1 MVAISWACTLKNR
14 SFYIFALLT
23 TLIALL
29 AQWKDPAVIRE
40 HLESKTYD
48 LRMRLRE
55 QLRPSPRRD
64 DIVIVALDE
73 KSLEEFGRWPWSR
86 TLTARLVR
94 AVSAGRPRTIGVDIF
109 FTEPE
114 SPAADAAL
122 ASAIKA
128 AGNVV
133 LPIVFSDVAKGTA
146 SPSAE
151 QNDLLWDAAFM
162 EVKSV
167 KGIPWK
173 QWAIQ
178 GTRPLPPRAGIAR
191 AAAALGHVSSHP
203 DMDGVMR
210 WEILAIKHGDDA
222 YPSLALQIARLAQG
236 MRQEDLGLYGG
247 STIRFGESFIPT
259 DLSNRVLI
267 NYYGAEGSF
276 PYISAADLL
285 SGRVKAEALAGK
297 VVLIGTSALA
307 TYDQKISPFSAD
319 MPGVEKNSTVVENI
333 LSNRFMSKSP
343 GVIELAVILST
354 AILLTI
360 LLPRLS
366 ARSGVIVGF
375 SLMGAYL
382 IAAEITCMEGIWLS
396 LVYPMAN
403 MAIILS
409 AQTVSKLLF
418 EEKQSRQIRAMFSS
432 YVTERLVNEM
442 IRNPEM
448 AQLGGQKR
456 EVTVLFSDVIGF
468 TTYSENHQPEEV
480 VAILNEYLGAM
491 TDIVLKWEG
500 ILDKFIG
507 DAIVVFWGA
516 PMKQDDHAERAVLCA
531 LEMQERLEQL
541 RRKWEAEGK
550 APLSSGIGLNSG
562 EAIVGNIGA
571 EGKKMDYTVIG
582 DHVNLGA
589 RVEGLTRRYDARI
602 LMTEYTLEKLRPA
615 IAAGQFR
622 GVSILGQ
629 ERVIVKGKDTPV
641 GIFSINP
648 LDPEAETVVV
658 ECDPEKVVRL
668 TEK

>member
-1 MVAISWACTLKNR
+1 MKNR
-14 SFYIFALLT
+14 FFYIFALVT
-23 TLIALL
+23 TLVALL

-73 KSLEEFGRWPWSR
+73 KSLEEYGRWPWSR
-86 TLTARLVR
+86 TLTASLVR
-94 AVSAGRPRTIGVDIF
+94 AVSAGHPRAIGIDIF
-109 FTEPE
+109 FSEPE

-133 LPIVFSDVAKGTA
+133 LPVAFSDVAQGTA
-146 SPSAE
+146 HPTAE

-167 KGIPWK
+167 AGIPWK
-173 QWAIQ
+173 QWAVQ
-178 GTRPLPPRAGIAR
+178 GARPLPPRAEIAR

-210 WEILAIKHGDDA
+210 WEILALKHGDDA
-222 YPSLALQIARLAQG
+222 YPSLALQIARLATG

-247 STIRFGESFIPT
+247 SNIRFGERFIPT

-276 PYISAADLL
+276 PYVSAADLM
-285 SGRVKAEALAGK
+285 SGRVKAELLAGK

-319 MPGVEKNSTVVENI
+319 MPGVEKNATVVENI
-333 LSNRFMSKSP
+333 LANRFMSKSP
-343 GVIELAVILST
+343 GVIELAVILVT
-354 AILLTI
+354 AILLTL

-375 SLMGAYL
+375 SLMGSYL
-382 IAAEITCMEGIWLS
+382 VAAEITCLEGVWLS
-396 LVYPMAN
+396 LIYPMGT
-403 MAIILS
+403 MGIILA

-442 IRNPEM
+442 IRNPDM

-456 EVTVLFSDVIGF
+456 EITVLFSDIKSF

-516 PMKQDDHAERAVLCA
+516 PMKQEDHAERAVRCA
-531 LEMQERLEQL
+531 LEMQERLDQL

-550 APLSSGIGLNSG
+550 SPLASGIGLNTG

-571 EGKKMDYTVIG
+571 QGKKMDYTVIG

-602 LMTEYTLEKLRPA
+602 LMTEYTLEKLRPS
-615 IAAGQFR
+615 IDAGQFR

-629 ERVIVKGKDTPV
+629 ERVIVKGRDTPV
-641 GIFSINP
+641 GIYAINQI
-648 LDPEAETVVV
+648 DSHAETVVV

>member
-1 MVAISWACTLKNR
+1 MKNR
-14 SFYIFALLT
+14 FFYIIAILT
-23 TLIALL
+23 TLLALL
-29 AQWKDPAVIRE
+29 AQWQDPAVIRE

-55 QLRPSPRRD
+55 QLRPSPRRS

-73 KSLEEFGRWPWSR
+73 KSLEEYGRWPWSR
-86 TLTARLVR
+86 NQTAQLVKV
-94 AVSAGRPRTIGVDIF
+94 VSSGRPRAIGIDIF

-114 SPAADAAL
+114 TPAADAVL
-122 ASAIKA
+122 AAAIKS

-133 LPIVFSDVAKGTA
+133 LPVVFSDVAHGTA
-146 SPSAE
+146 APTSE

-167 KGIPWK
+167 AGIPWK

-178 GTRPLPPRAGIAR
+178 GMRPMPPRPEIAR

-210 WEILAIKHGDDA
+210 WEILALKHGDDA
-222 YPSLALQIARLAQG
+222 YPSLALQIARLSQG
-236 MRQEDLGLYGG
+236 LRQEDLGLFGG
-247 STIRFGESFIPT
+247 SNIRIGESFIPT
-259 DLSNRVLI
+259 DLSNRVLV
-267 NYYGAEGSF
+267 NYYGPEKSF
-276 PYISAADLL
+276 PYVSAADLL
-285 SGRVKAEALAGK
+285 SGRVNAGVLANK

-307 TYDQKISPFSAD
+307 TYDQKVSPFSAD
-319 MPGVEKNSTVVENI
+319 MPGVEKNATVVENI
-333 LSNRFMSKSP
+333 LSNMFMRKSP
-343 GVIELAVILST
+343 GVIELVVILFT
-354 AILLTI
+354 ALLLSF

-375 SLMGAYL
+375 SLMGCYL
-382 IAAEITCMEGIWLS
+382 IAAEMTCLAGIWLS
-396 LVYPMAN
+396 LIYPLAN
-403 MAIILS
+403 MGIILTV
-409 AQTVSKLLF
+409 QTVSKLLF

-456 EVTVLFSDVIGF
+456 EITVLFSDVIGF

-491 TDIVLKWEG
+491 TDVVLKWEG

-516 PMKQDDHAERAVLCA
+516 PMKQEDHAERGVRCA
-531 LEMQERLEQL
+531 LEMQEKLEQL
-541 RRKWEAEGK
+541 RKKWEGEGR
-550 APLSSGIGLNSG
+550 APLSSGIGLNTG

-602 LMTEYTLEKLRPA
+602 LMTEYTLEKLRPV
-615 IAAGQFR
+615 ITAGHFR
-622 GVSILGQ
+622 GVSILGL

-641 GIFSINP
+641 GIYSINQ
-648 LDPEAETVVV
+648 LDSQAAAVVV
-658 ECDPEKVVRL
+658 ECDTEKVVRL

>member
-1 MVAISWACTLKNR
+1 MKNR

-23 TLIALL
+23 TLLALL
-29 AQWKDPAVIRE
+29 AQWQDPAVIRE

-55 QLRPSPRRD
+55 QLRPQPRRD

-73 KSLEEFGRWPWSR
+73 KSLEEYGRWPWSR
-86 TLTARLVR
+86 TLTARLVQ
-94 AVSAGRPRTIGVDIF
+94 AVSSGRPRVIGIDIF
-109 FTEPE
+109 FSEPE

-122 ASAIKA
+122 AAAVKA

-133 LPIVFSDVAKGTA
+133 LPVVFSDVAKGTT
-146 SPSAE
+146 PVSAE

-167 KGIPWK
+167 EGIPWK

-178 GTRPLPPRAGIAR
+178 GMRPLPPRPEIAR
-191 AAAALGHVSSHP
+191 SAAALGHVSSHP

-210 WEILAIKHGDDA
+210 WEILALKHGDDA
-222 YPSLALQIARLAQG
+222 YPSLALQIARLSQG
-236 MRQEDLGLYGG
+236 MRQEDLGLFGG
-247 STIRFGESFIPT
+247 SNIRFGERFIPT

-276 PYISAADLL
+276 PYVSAADLL
-285 SGRVKAEALAGK
+285 SGRVKSGVLAGK

-307 TYDQKISPFSAD
+307 TYDQKVSPFSAD
-319 MPGVEKNSTVVENI
+319 MPGVEKNATVVENI
-333 LSNRFMSKSP
+333 LSNKFMSKSP
-343 GVIELAVILST
+343 GVIELVIILCT
-354 AILLTI
+354 AIVLTI

-366 ARSGVIVGF
+366 AQNGVIFGF
-375 SLMGAYL
+375 SLMAVYL
-382 IAAEITCMEGIWLS
+382 GVAEVSCIWGVWLS
-396 LVYPMAN
+396 LMYPLAN
-403 MAIILS
+403 MAVLLT

-418 EEKQSRQIRAMFSS
+418 EEKQSKKIRAMFSS

-442 IRNPEM
+442 IHNPEM
-448 AQLGGQKR
+448 ARLGGEKR
-456 EVTVLFSDVIGF
+456 EITVLFSDVIGF

-491 TDIVLKWEG
+491 TDIVLKWDG

-516 PMKQDDHAERAVLCA
+516 PMKQEDHAERAVRCA
-531 LEMQERLEQL
+531 LEMQARLGEL
-541 RRKWEAEGK
+541 RLKWEAEGR

-562 EAIVGNIGA
+562 DAIVGNIGA

-602 LMTEYTLEKLRPA
+602 LMTEYTLEKLRPR
-615 IAAGQFR
+615 IADGQFR
-622 GVSILGQ
+622 GVSILGR
-629 ERVIVKGKDTPV
+629 ERVIVKGKDIPV
-641 GIFSINP
+641 GIYSVNQ
-648 LDPEAETVVV
+648 LDSETETIMV
-658 ECDPEKVVRL
+658 ECDPEKIVRL

>member
-1 MVAISWACTLKNR
+1 MKNR
-14 SFYIFALLT
+14 SFYLFALAT
-23 TLIALL
+23 TIIALL
-29 AQWKDPAVIRE
+29 LQWQDPPVVRE

-48 LRMRLRE
+48 LRLRLRE
-55 QLRPSPRRD
+55 QLRPSPRRN

-94 AVSAGRPRTIGVDIF
+94 VVSSGHPRVAGIDIF
-109 FTEPE
+109 FSEPE
-114 SPAADAAL
+114 SPAADANL

-133 LPIVFSDVAKGTA
+133 LPVAFSDVAKGTA
-146 SPSAE
+146 APTAE

-167 KGIPWK
+167 EGIPWK

-178 GTRPLPPRAGIAR
+178 GARPLPPRAKIAR

-210 WEILAIKHGDDA
+210 WEILALKYGDDV
-222 YPSLALQIARLAQG
+222 YPSLALQIARLANG

-247 STIRFGESFIPT
+247 SNVRFGERFIPT

-267 NYYGAEGSF
+267 NYYGAERSF
-276 PYISAADLL
+276 PYVSAADLM
-285 SGRVKAEALAGK
+285 SGRVKANILAGK

-319 MPGVEKNSTVVENI
+319 MPGVEKNATVVENI

-343 GVIELAVILST
+343 GIIELSVIFST
-354 AILLTI
+354 AILLTL

-366 ARSGVIVGF
+366 ARNGVIFGF
-375 SLMGAYL
+375 ALMGAYL
-382 IAAEITCMEGIWLS
+382 VAAEITCLGGVWLS
-396 LVYPMAN
+396 LIYPMAN
-403 MAIILS
+403 MGVILT
-409 AQTVSKLLF
+409 AQTVNKLLF
-418 EEKQSRQIRAMFSS
+418 EEKQSRHIRAMFSS

-442 IRNPEM
+442 IRNPDM
-448 AQLGGQKR
+448 AQLGGNKR
-456 EVTVLFSDVIGF
+456 EVTVLFSDIKSF

-516 PMKQDDHAERAVLCA
+516 PMKQEDHAERAVRCA
-531 LEMQERLEQL
+531 LEMQDRLDQL
-541 RRKWEAEGK
+541 RQKWEAEGK
-550 APLSSGIGLNSG
+550 APLESGIGLNTG

-571 EGKKMDYTVIG
+571 KGKKMDYTVIG

-589 RVEGLTRRYDARI
+589 RVEGLTRRYDTSI
-602 LMTEYTLEKLRPA
+602 LLTEYTLEKLRPA
-615 IAAGQFR
+615 IAEGRFR
-622 GVSILGQ
+622 GVSILGR
-629 ERVIVKGKDTPV
+629 ERVIVKGKETPV
-641 GIFSINP
+641 GIFSLNP
-648 LDPEAETVVV
+648 LDPEAAAIVV

>member
-1 MVAISWACTLKNR
+1 MKNR
-14 SFYIFALLT
+14 SFYLFALIT
-23 TLIALL
+23 TIVALL
-29 AQWKDPAVIRE
+29 AQWQDPAVIRE

-48 LRMRLRE
+48 LRLRLRE

-73 KSLEEFGRWPWSR
+73 KSLEEYGRWPWSR
-86 TLTARLVR
+86 TLTARLLQ
-94 AVSAGRPRTIGVDIF
+94 AVSSGQPRAIGVDIF
-109 FTEPE
+109 FSEPE

-122 ASAIKA
+122 AAAIKS

-133 LPIVFSDVAKGTA
+133 LPVVFSDVAKGTNA
-146 SPSAE
+146 PSAE

-167 KGIPWK
+167 EGIPWK
-173 QWAIQ
+173 RWAIE
-178 GTRPLPPRAGIAR
+178 GARPMPPRAGIAR

-210 WEILAIKHGDDA
+210 WEILALKHGDDA
-222 YPSLALQIARLAQG
+222 YPSLALQIARLAEG
-236 MRQEDLGLYGG
+236 KRQEDLGLYGG
-247 STIRFGESFIPT
+247 SNVRFADRFIPT

-276 PYISAADLL
+276 PYISAADLM
-285 SGRVKAEALAGK
+285 SGRVKAGVLSGK

-307 TYDQKISPFSAD
+307 TYDQKVSPFSAD
-319 MPGVEKNSTVVENI
+319 MPGVEKNATVVENI

-343 GVIELAVILST
+343 GVIELVVILLT
-354 AILLTI
+354 AILLTL

-366 ARSGVIVGF
+366 ARSGVVVGF
-375 SLMGAYL
+375 SLMGLYL
-382 IAAEITCMEGIWLS
+382 IASEITCLEGVWLS
-396 LVYPMAN
+396 LIYPLSTMAV
-403 MAIILS
+403 ILT

-442 IRNPEM
+442 IKNPEM

-456 EVTVLFSDVIGF
+456 EITVLFSDVVGF

-516 PMKQDDHAERAVLCA
+516 PMKQEDHAERAVRCA
-531 LEMQERLEQL
+531 LEMQERIGQL
-541 RRKWEAEGK
+541 HLKWEAEGR
-550 APLSSGIGLNSG
+550 APLASGIGLNSG

-589 RVEGLTRRYDARI
+589 RVEGLTRRYDAKI
-602 LMTEYTLEKLRPA
+602 LMTENTLEKLRPQ
-615 IAAGQFR
+615 IGCGKFP
-622 GVSILGQ
+622 GVSIIGQ

-641 GIFSINP
+641 GIYAVGP
-648 LDPEAETVVV
+648 LAAETATVVV
-658 ECDPEKVVRL
+658 ECDPEKIVRL

>member
-1 MVAISWACTLKNR
+1 MKNHF
-14 SFYIFALLT
+14 FYIFALCT
-23 TLIALL
+23 TVLALL

-73 KSLEEFGRWPWSR
+73 KSLEEYGRWPWSR
-86 TLTARLVR
+86 TLTASLVQV
-94 AVSAGRPRTIGVDIF
+94 VSSGRPRVIGIDIF
-109 FTEPE
+109 FSEPE
-114 SPAADAAL
+114 SRAADAAL
-122 ASAIKA
+122 AAAVKA

-133 LPIVFSDVAKGTA
+133 LPVVFSDVVKGTA
-146 SPSAE
+146 APTAE

-162 EVKSV
+162 EVKAV
-167 KGIPWK
+167 AGIPWK
-173 QWAIQ
+173 KWAIQ
-178 GTRPLPPRAGIAR
+178 GMRPLPPRPEIAR

-210 WEILAIKHGDDA
+210 WEIFAVKHGDDA
-222 YPSLALQIARLAQG
+222 YPSLALQIARLAEKL
-236 MRQEDLGLYGG
+236 RQEDLGLYGG
-247 STIRFGESFIPT
+247 SNIRFGERFIPV
-259 DLSNRVLI
+259 DLSNRVLV

-285 SGRVKAEALAGK
+285 SGRVKSTVLAGK

-307 TYDQKISPFSAD
+307 TYDQKVSPFSAD
-319 MPGVEKNSTVVENI
+319 MPGVEKNATVVENI
-333 LSNRFMSKSP
+333 LANRFMRKSP
-343 GVIELAVILST
+343 GIVELAVILIT
-354 AILLTI
+354 AILLSL
-360 LLPRLS
+360 LLPQLS
-366 ARSGVIVGF
+366 ARTGVIVGF
-375 SLMGAYL
+375 SFMAAYL
-382 IAAEITCMEGIWLS
+382 VASEIACLGGVWLS
-396 LVYPMAN
+396 LIYP
-403 MAIILS
+403 LS
-409 AQTVSKLLF
+409 TMVVIVTAQTVSKLLF

-456 EVTVLFSDVIGF
+456 EITVLFSDVVGF
-468 TTYSENHQPEEV
+468 TTYSENHKPEEV

-516 PMKQDDHAERAVLCA
+516 PMKQDDHAERAVRCA

-541 RRKWEAEGK
+541 RQKWEAEGR

-589 RVEGLTRRYDARI
+589 RVEGLTRRYDAKI
-602 LMTEYTLEKLRPA
+602 LMTEYTLEKLRPG
-615 IAAGQFR
+615 IAAGKFR

-641 GIFSINP
+641 GIFSLNS
-648 LDPEAETVVV
+648 LDSLTETVVV
-658 ECDPEKVVRL
+658 ECDPEKIVRL

>member
-1 MVAISWACTLKNR
+1 MKNR
-14 SFYIFALLT
+14 FFYIFALVT
-23 TLIALL
+23 TILSLL
-29 AQWKDPAVIRE
+29 AQWQDPAVIRE
-40 HLESKTYD
+40 NLESKTYD

-55 QLRPSPRRD
+55 QLRPSPRRN

-73 KSLEEFGRWPWSR
+73 KSLEEYGRWPWSR
-86 TLTARLVR
+86 TLTARLLQT
-94 AVSAGRPRTIGVDIF
+94 VSAGHPRAIGIDIF
-109 FTEPE
+109 FSEPE
-114 SPAADAAL
+114 SPAADTAL
-122 ASAIKA
+122 AAAVKA

-133 LPIVFSDVAKGTA
+133 LPVVFSDVAKGTA
-146 SPSAE
+146 APSAG

-167 KGIPWK
+167 AGIRWK
-173 QWAIQ
+173 EWAVQ
-178 GTRPLPPRAGIAR
+178 GMRPLTPRPEIAR

-210 WEILAIKHGDDA
+210 WEILALKYGDDA

-236 MRQEDLGLYGG
+236 LRQEDLGLYGG
-247 STIRFGESFIPT
+247 SNIRFGERFIPT
-259 DLSNRVLI
+259 DLSNRVLV

-276 PYISAADLL
+276 PYVSAADLL
-285 SGRVKAEALAGK
+285 SSRVKAEVLAGK

-307 TYDQKISPFSAD
+307 TYDQKVSPFSAD
-319 MPGVEKNSTVVENI
+319 MPGVEKNATVVENI
-333 LSNRFMSKSP
+333 LANRFMSKSP
-343 GVIELAVILST
+343 GVIELAVILIT

-375 SLMGAYL
+375 ALMAAYL
-382 IAAEITCMEGIWLS
+382 VAAEITCLEGVWLS
-396 LVYPMAN
+396 LIYPLGN
-403 MAIILS
+403 MTIILT

-442 IRNPEM
+442 IRNPDM

-456 EVTVLFSDVIGF
+456 EITVLFSDVVGF

-491 TDIVLKWEG
+491 TDVVLKWEG

-516 PMKQDDHAERAVLCA
+516 PMKQDDHAERGVRCA
-531 LEMQERLEQL
+531 LEMQERLDQL
-541 RRKWEAEGK
+541 RQKWEAEGRT
-550 APLSSGIGLNSG
+550 PLASGIGLNSG

-589 RVEGLTRRYDARI
+589 RVEGLTRRYNVPI
-602 LMTEYTLEKLRPA
+602 LITEYTLDRLRPA
-615 IAAGQFR
+615 IAAGLFQ
-622 GVSILGQ
+622 GVSILGR

-641 GIFSINP
+641 GIFSLHQ
-648 LDPEAETVVV
+648 LDPQAATVVV

>member
-1 MVAISWACTLKNR
+1 MKNR
-14 SFYIFALLT
+14 SFYIFALIT
-23 TLIALL
+23 TLITTFV
-29 AQWKDPAVIRE
+29 QWKDPAVIRE
-40 HLESKTYD
+40 NIESKTYD

-55 QLRPSPRRD
+55 QLRPSPRRN

-73 KSLEEFGRWPWSR
+73 KSLEEYGRWPWSR
-86 TLTARLVR
+86 TVTARLVK
-94 AVSAGRPRTIGVDIF
+94 AVSAGHPRAIGMDIF
-109 FTEPE
+109 FSEPE
-114 SPAADAAL
+114 NPAADAAL
-122 ASAIKA
+122 AA
-128 AGNVV
+128 AVKTSGNVV
-133 LPIVFSDVAKGTA
+133 LPVVFSDVAKGT
-146 SPSAE
+146 SPPSAE

-162 EVKSV
+162 DVKSV
-167 KGIPWK
+167 VGIPWK

-178 GTRPLPPRAGIAR
+178 GTRPLPPRPEIAR

-210 WEILAIKHGDDA
+210 WEILALKHGDDA
-222 YPSLALQIARLAQG
+222 YPSLALQIARLAEG
-236 MRQEDLGLYGG
+236 KRQEDLGLYGG
-247 STIRFGESFIPT
+247 SNIRFGERFIPT

-276 PYISAADLL
+276 PYISAADLM
-285 SGRVKAEALAGK
+285 SGRVKAGVLTGK
-297 VVLIGTSALA
+297 IALIGTSALA
-307 TYDQKISPFSAD
+307 TYDQKVSPFSAD
-319 MPGVEKNSTVVENI
+319 LPGVEKNATVVENI

-343 GVIELAVILST
+343 GVVELAVILST
-354 AILLTI
+354 ALLLTL

-375 SLMGAYL
+375 SLMGCYL
-382 IAAEITCMEGIWLS
+382 VAAEITCLSGVWLS
-396 LVYPMAN
+396 LVYPLAN
-403 MAIILS
+403 MTVILT
-409 AQTVSKLLF
+409 AQTVNKLLF

-456 EVTVLFSDVIGF
+456 EITVLFSDVVGF

-480 VAILNEYLGAM
+480 VAILNEYLGVM
-491 TDIVLKWEG
+491 TDVVLKWEG

-516 PMKQDDHAERAVLCA
+516 PMKQDDHAERAVRCA
-531 LEMQERLEQL
+531 LEMQERLDQL
-541 RRKWEAEGK
+541 RRKWEAEGR

-589 RVEGLTRRYDARI
+589 RVEGLTRRYEARI
-602 LMTEYTLEKLRPA
+602 LMTEYTLALVRPA
-615 IAAGQFR
+615 IDSGAFR
-622 GVSILGQ
+622 GVSITGQ

-641 GIFSINP
+641 GIFSLTPLNP
-648 LDPEAETVVV
+648 GDGSVVV

>member
-1 MVAISWACTLKNR
+1 MKNR
-14 SFYIFALLT
+14 VFYLFALVI
-23 TLIALL
+23 TLGALL
-29 AQWKDPAVIRE
+29 AQWQDPAVIRE

-73 KSLEEFGRWPWSR
+73 KSLEEYGRWPWSR
-86 TLTARLVR
+86 VQMARLVR
-94 AVSAGRPRTIGVDIF
+94 AVSAGHPRAIGIDIF
-109 FTEPE
+109 FSEPE

-133 LPIVFSDVAKGTA
+133 LPVAFSDVAQGTA
-146 SPSAE
+146 PPTAE

-167 KGIPWK
+167 AGIPWK

-178 GTRPLPPRAGIAR
+178 GARPLPPRAEIAR

-210 WEILAIKHGDDA
+210 WEILALKYGDDA
-222 YPSLALQIARLAQG
+222 YPSLALQIARLANG

-247 STIRFGESFIPT
+247 ANIRIGERFIPT

-267 NYYGAEGSF
+267 NYYGAERSF
-276 PYISAADLL
+276 PYVSAADLM
-285 SGRVKAEALAGK
+285 SGRVKAELLAGK

-319 MPGVEKNSTVVENI
+319 MPGVEKNATVVENI
-333 LSNRFMSKSP
+333 LANRFMSKSP
-343 GVIELAVILST
+343 GVIELAVILGT
-354 AILLTI
+354 AILLTL

-366 ARSGVIVGF
+366 ARKGVIVGLV
-375 SLMGAYL
+375 LMVGYL
-382 IAAEITCMEGIWLS
+382 VAAEVTCLGGVWLS
-396 LVYPMAN
+396 LIYPLGTMG
-403 MAIILS
+403 IILA

-442 IRNPEM
+442 IRNPDM

-456 EVTVLFSDVIGF
+456 EITVLFSDIKSF

-516 PMKQDDHAERAVLCA
+516 PMKQEDHAERAVCCA
-531 LEMQERLEQL
+531 LEMQERLDQL

-550 APLSSGIGLNSG
+550 SPLASGIGLNTG

-571 EGKKMDYTVIG
+571 QGKKMDYTVIG

-615 IAAGQFR
+615 IGAGQLC

-629 ERVIVKGKDTPV
+629 ERVIVKGKETPV
-641 GIFSINP
+641 GIYAVDRI
-648 LDPEAETVVV
+648 DPRAAAVVV

-668 TEK
+668 AEK

>member
-1 MVAISWACTLKNR
+1 MKNR
-14 SFYIFALLT
+14 LFYLFAFCVTLL
-23 TLIALL
+23 ALL
-29 AQWKDPAVIRE
+29 AQWRDLPVIRE
-40 HLESKTYD
+40 HVESKTYD
-48 LRMRLRE
+48 LRMRIRE
-55 QLRPSPRRD
+55 QLRPSSRRN

-73 KSLEEFGRWPWSR
+73 KSLEEYGRWPWSR
-86 TLTARLVR
+86 TQTARLVQ
-94 AVSAGRPRTIGVDIF
+94 AVSAGKPRAIGIDIF
-109 FTEPE
+109 FSEPE
-114 SPAADAAL
+114 SPAADAAF
-122 ASAIKA
+122 AAAVKA

-133 LPIVFSDVAKGTA
+133 LPVVFSDVAKGTA
-146 SPSAE
+146 APTAE

-167 KGIPWK
+167 AGIPWK
-173 QWAIQ
+173 QWAVE
-178 GTRPLPPRAGIAR
+178 GMRPLPPRSEIAR

-210 WEILAIKHGDDA
+210 WEILALKYGDDA

-247 STIRFGESFIPT
+247 SNIRFGERYIPT
-259 DLSNRVLI
+259 DLSNRVLV
-267 NYYGAEGSF
+267 NYFGAEGSF

-285 SGRVKAEALAGK
+285 SGRVKPEVLKGK

-307 TYDQKISPFSAD
+307 TYDQKVSPFSAD
-319 MPGVEKNSTVVENI
+319 MPGVEKNATVVENI
-333 LSNRFMSKSP
+333 LANRFMSKSP
-343 GVIELAVILST
+343 GVIELGVIFGT
-354 AILLTI
+354 AILLTL

-366 ARSGVIVGF
+366 ARAGVIVGF
-375 SLMGAYL
+375 SLMGGYL
-382 IAAEITCMEGIWLS
+382 VAAQITCMEGFWLS
-396 LVYPMAN
+396 LIYPLGN
-403 MAIILS
+403 MAVILT

-456 EVTVLFSDVIGF
+456 EVTVLFSDVVSF

-491 TDIVLKWEG
+491 TDVVLKWEG

-516 PMKQDDHAERAVLCA
+516 PMKQDDHAERAVRCA
-531 LEMQERLEQL
+531 LEMQARLEEL
-541 RRKWEAEGK
+541 RQKWFAEGRT
-550 APLSSGIGLNSG
+550 PLASGIGLNTG

-589 RVEGLTRRYDARI
+589 RVEGLTRRYNAKI
-602 LMTEYTLEKLRPA
+602 LLTEYTLEKLRPLL
-615 IAAGQFR
+615 AAGGLR
-622 GVSILGQ
+622 GIAVTGQ

-641 GIFSINP
+641 AIYQ
-648 LDPEAETVVV
+648 LEQLAADAEAQLV
-658 ECDPEKVVRL
+658 ECDPDNIVRL

>member
-1 MVAISWACTLKNR
+1 MKNR
-14 SFYIFALLT
+14 AFYLLAFVS
-23 TLIALL
+23 TLVVLL
-29 AQWKDPAVIRE
+29 AQWQDPAVIRE

-55 QLRPSPRRD
+55 QLRPSPRRN

-94 AVSAGRPRTIGVDIF
+94 AVSAGHPRAIGIDIF
-109 FTEPE
+109 FSEPE
-114 SPAADAAL
+114 SPAADGAL
-122 ASAIKA
+122 AGAIKD

-133 LPIVFSDVAKGTA
+133 LPVAFSDVAQGTVP
-146 SPSAE
+146 PSVE

-167 KGIPWK
+167 PGILWK
-173 QWAIQ
+173 QWAVQ
-178 GTRPLPPRAGIAR
+178 GARPLPPQAGIAR

-210 WEILAIKHGDDA
+210 WEILALKYGDDA
-222 YPSLALQIARLAQG
+222 YPSLALQIARLASG

-247 STIRFGESFIPT
+247 MSIRFGERFIPT
-259 DLSNRVLI
+259 DLSNRILI
-267 NYYGAEGSF
+267 NYYGAEKSF
-276 PYISAADLL
+276 PYISAADLM
-285 SGRVKAEALAGK
+285 SGRIKAEQLAGK

-319 MPGVEKNSTVVENI
+319 MPGVEKNATVVENI
-333 LSNRFMSKSP
+333 LADRFMAKSP
-343 GVIELAVILST
+343 GVIELCVILCT
-354 AILLTI
+354 AVLLTI
-360 LLPRLS
+360 LLPRFS
-366 ARSGVIVGF
+366 ARNGVIFGF
-375 SLMGAYL
+375 ALMGSYL
-382 IAAEITCMEGIWLS
+382 VVAEITCLGGVWLS
-396 LVYPMAN
+396 LIYPMAN
-403 MAIILS
+403 MAVILT
-409 AQTVSKLLF
+409 AQTVHKLLF

-442 IRNPEM
+442 IRNPDM

-456 EVTVLFSDVIGF
+456 EVTVLFSDIKSF

-500 ILDKFIG
+500 LLDKFIG

-516 PMKQDDHAERAVLCA
+516 PMKQEDHAERAVRCA
-531 LEMQERLEQL
+531 LEMQERLDQL
-541 RRKWEAEGK
+541 RRKWLAEGK
-550 APLSSGIGLNSG
+550 APLESGIGLNTG
-562 EAIVGNIGA
+562 EVIVGNIGA
-571 EGKKMDYTVIG
+571 QGKKMDYTVNG

-589 RVEGLTRRYDARI
+589 RVEGLTRRYDTPV
-602 LMTEYTLEKLRPA
+602 LLTEYTLEKLRPA
-615 IAAGQFR
+615 IEAGR
-622 GVSILGQ
+622 LHGVSILGR

-641 GIFSINP
+641 GIYSLNP
-648 LDPEAETVVV
+648 LHPDAPTVVV
-658 ECDPEKVVRL
+658 ECDPDKVVRL